1 MASGGSRKGAGRP
14 QKFNFK
20 QILAL
25 ANEVTIIQREKDVS
39 RVEALRILHSKA
51 LLRPEWES
59 YQRYLTPKFFE
70 EELMSILLEFERE
83 GILSVLPTL
92 EEGEI

>member
-14 QKFNFK
+14 KKFTFNQK
-20 QILAL
+20 LAL
-25 ANEVTIIQREKDVS
+25 ANEVTIIQRQNNVN
-39 RVEALRILHSKA
+39 RVEALRILHSQA
-51 LLRPEWES
+51 RLRPEWKN

-70 EELMSILLEFERE
+70 EEIMSILLECERE
-83 GILSVLPTL
+83 GILSILPTL